1 MSFHIGCASAGT
13 DAAELIFDEEF
24 ADERLAEAGNMESA
38 LDLAFLE
45 TGRT

>member
-1 MSFHIGCASAGT
+1 MSFHVGCASAGT
-13 DAAELIFDEEF
+13 DAAEFIFYEEF
-24 ADERLAEAGNMESA
+24 ADERLAEAGHKKSA